1 VSSIRHSPLNRFDVM
16 NAVWALRGITPAAAL
31 DRLAAL
37 GIVDRGD
44 RAAASSNVMEE
55 DLRLRPYGVAFGAVT
70 AHYVVALYDAEAS
83 QVPCGHDRPAF
94 TLADFSRGAFRP
106 DGVREE
112 YVPPT
117 GGGPGSYRLTF
128 VHEGRVYR
136 VGFHDEGDYYHPTA
150 VAEGA
155 NRALRDA
162 GRPEQFLPLTT
173 SDQMAA
179 WLFAP
184 PDRARQ
190 ASSELLLQLE
200 DDDEPLQ
207 RTLDALTV

>member
-1 VSSIRHSPLNRFDVM
+1 MPVILPRLAGGRLATAAVEALGIAAAGTGRDDVVEAVRRAGPDSRGPRRIIEALLRVGGNAGRRGLVEYVRSFDVM

-55 DLRLRPYGVAFGAVT
+55 DLRLRPYGVAFGELT

-83 QVPCGHDRPAF
+83 QVPCGH
-94 TLADFSRGAFRP
+94 
-106 DGVREE
+106 
-112 YVPPT
+112 
-117 GGGPGSYRLTF
+117 
-128 VHEGRVYR
+128 
-136 VGFHDEGDYYHPTA
+136 
-150 VAEGA
+150 
-155 NRALRDA
+155 
-162 GRPEQFLPLTT
+162 
-173 SDQMAA
+173 
-179 WLFAP
+179 
-184 PDRARQ
+184 